1 MFAGLFKKTDP
12 AVHNLYS
19 RVVEKARD
27 PGFYAS
33 LGVPDTV
40 DGRFDMIVLH
50 AMLTLRRLRGQGDA
64 AEARGQELFDLM
76 FKDMDQSLREIGVGD
91 MSVGKHIK
99 RMAQAFYGRA
109 EQAEAG
115 LDARIKDPAS
125 TALDQALRANVYR
138 KTQPTDAALAG
149 MQDYL
154 IRADRHVARQSPAEI
169 VAGRLDFTVPVT

>member
-12 AVHNLYS
+12 AVHELYS
-19 RVVEKARD
+19 RIIEKARD
-27 PGFYAS
+27 PAFYAT
-33 LGVPDTV
+33 LGVPDTI

-50 AMLTLRRLRGQGDA
+50 AMLVLRRLRGQGAA
-64 AEARGQELFDLM
+64 AERRGQELFDLM

-115 LDARIKDPAS
+115 LDAKLKDPAS
-125 TALDQALRANVYR
+125 TALAQALRENVYR
-138 KTQPTDAALAG
+138 KAPPPEAAIAG

-154 IRADRHVARQSPAEI
+154 IRADRHVAAQSPADI
-169 VAGRLDFTVPVT
+169 TAGRLDFKVSAT